1 MFGLAAEWLARSGQS
16 LGAALGDLVVGWIL
30 IACGLIA
37 WSRRPRSQIG
47 MLLTVTGFAWFLGTL
62 AFSDVPAIAA
72 MGSALL
78 FLHRGPLFHA
88 IIGYPSG
95 RPSRRPGLVV
105 VAICYVCAAIAPI
118 AENDAATIAV
128 AVLVLAT
135 TLRGYVLATGPD
147 RQARVTAIAAAA
159 AVALVLGGG
168 SVLRM
173 LGTNPEA
180 DARVLWA
187 YEAVLVLVAL
197 GFLADLLWG
206 RWTQAAVT
214 KLVVE
219 LGEPSETGSL
229 RDRVASALGDPS
241 VLLAY
246 WVPEASGYVDE
257 RGDPVSLPEPSSGK
271 AVTLI
276 DQGGDRIAALVHD
289 PAVLDDPALVDA
301 VSSAAGI
308 AISNVRLQAEVR
320 RQVAEVAASRQRILR
335 AGNAQRRRLQQ
346 ELQEGVERRL
356 LEVRELLEYVRLDHG
371 LAHDDE
377 ALAQLEVASVELEES
392 LAEVRE
398 LSAGIHPSL
407 LMERGLEAAISA
419 LVERMPVPV
428 NVDIPEGRLTADV
441 EEAVYF
447 VCSEA
452 LANVAK
458 YARASRVTIH
468 VEPRQDGL
476 SLIVTDDGIG
486 GADPA
491 AGSGLLGLADRI
503 EALGGSFRVESPPGG
518 GTRILAD
525 VPATKRT

>member
-1 MFGLAAEWLARSGQS
+1 
-16 LGAALGDLVVGWIL
+16 
-30 IACGLIA
+30 
-37 WSRRPRSQIG
+37 

-62 AFSDVPAIAA
+62 ALSDVPAIAS

-95 RPSRRPGLVV
+95 RPSRRSSLIV
-105 VAICYVCAAIAPI
+105 VAFGYMCAAIAPI

-128 AVLVLAT
+128 TLLVLAT

-159 AVALVLGGG
+159 ALALVLGGG
-168 SVLRM
+168 SVLRL
-173 LGTNPEA
+173 LGTTPEA
-180 DARVLWA
+180 DAGVLWA
-187 YEAVLVLVAL
+187 YEAVLVLVAV
-197 GFLADLLWG
+197 GFLVDLVWG
-206 RWTQAAVT
+206 RWAQSAVT

-219 LGEPSETGSL
+219 LGESSEAGTL
-229 RDRVASALGDPS
+229 RERVASALGDPS
-241 VLLAY
+241 LLIAY
-246 WVPEASGYVDE
+246 WVPEASAYVDE
-257 RGDPVSLPEPSSGK
+257 RGDPISLPEPLSGR

-301 VSSAAGI
+301 VASAAGI
-308 AISNVRLQAEVR
+308 AMSNVRLQAEVR
-320 RQVAEVAASRQRILR
+320 RQLAEVAASRRRILR
-335 AGNAQRRRLQQ
+335 AGDAQRRRLQQ

-356 LEVRELLEYVRLDHG
+356 LEVGELLGYARLDQG
-371 LAHDDE
+371 LAHDHE
-377 ALAQLEVASVELEES
+377 AIARLEVAGVELEES

-407 LMERGLEAAISA
+407 LMERGLGAAVSA

-428 NVDIPEGRLTADV
+428 NIDMPEGRLTADV

-468 VEPRQDGL
+468 VEPREEGL
-476 SLIVTDDGIG
+476 SLVVTDDGIG
-486 GADPA
+486 GADA
-491 AGSGLLGLADRI
+491 AMGSGLLGLADRI

-518 GTRILAD
+518 GTRIRAD